1 MMMAASN
8 NSESE
13 ILIENG
19 EARKTL
25 WDLRDVAPGSESE
38 SRDHLTQSTLI
49 TGPDPVIPRD
59 LAMLTAPSKPSPFS
73 AASVWVRK
81 QRDARFGV
89 KGDVASAILE
99 RLTAVGTAVEALP
112 SLMVIVAHPDDEA
125 IGAGAVL
132 RGIPNSTVVHV
143 TDGAPRDE
151 AYAQRKGFP
160 NREAY
165 AQARREEVV
174 AALWVIGMPPERIRG
189 LGFVDGEASF
199 HLVELTH
206 KIVDLISE
214 MKPDVVLTHP
224 YEGGHSDH
232 DSTAFAV
239 HLACGILRR
248 EGLFAPVIMEL
259 TSYHNYEGKR
269 RLFSFLPFP
278 GAREKTVELDEE
290 TKQIKRQMFDA
301 FTSQHA
307 LLKTFPLEVERFRH
321 APRYLFTVPPHEGTL
336 DYERLCNKMT
346 GAEWR
351 TYAEKALQVLR
362 SRKSATPGARVS

>member
-1 MMMAASN
+1 MPGSKNSASETIVGA
-8 NSESE
+8 ES
-13 ILIENG
+13 
-19 EARKTL
+19 RKTL
-25 WDLRDVAPGSESE
+25 WNLRDVTPGGDAE
-38 SRDHLTQSTLI
+38 SRDPITQTALI
-49 TGPDPVIPRD
+49 EGPEPVVPRD
-59 LAMLTAPSKPSPFS
+59 LAMLTAPAKPSPFS

-81 QRDARFGV
+81 QRDARFGLR
-89 KGDVASAILE
+89 GDVATTILE
-99 RLTAVGTAVEALP
+99 RLTALGTKVEALP

-132 RGIPNSTVVHV
+132 RGLPNSTVVHV

-151 AYAQRKGFP
+151 SYALRKGFA

-165 AQARREEVV
+165 AQARRDEVV
-174 AALWVIGMPPERIRG
+174 AALWIIGMAPEQIRG
-189 LGFVDGEASF
+189 LGFVDGEAAL

-206 KIVDLISE
+206 KIVDLISS

-269 RLFSFLPFP
+269 RLFNFLPFP

-290 TKQIKRQMFDA
+290 TQVIKRQMFDE
-301 FTSQHA
+301 FTSQLA

-346 GAEWR
+346 GAQWR
-351 TYAEKALQVLR
+351 NYAEQALQVLR
-362 SRKSATPGARVS
+362 ARKQTPGIRIN